1 MCFAAFHLLDNV
13 AHASSERHSTET
25 RRGCEMALKRNG
37 RGVADRDDPEAI
49 RAAMAKTRAALTEK
63 LQTLQQRVLGP
74 AAATPNQG
82 VQAMAKKRTG
92 TATKSKAAKKGARSG
107 AKAKG
112 GKARKTAASA
122 SRKSAGMKAASKS
135 AGKRK
140 AGKSAKKS
148 PAKKSVGSKIVSK
161 LKEAG
166 GDMLAGAL
174 AGAVKGAATAAVPHA
189 VDTAQKAEQAA
200 PAQSPSTTSSPSYG
214 GGSGG
219 SSPGMGWPQ

>member
-1 MCFAAFHLLDNV
+1 MFGICRELQSV
-13 AHASSERHSTET
+13 ERQW
-25 RRGCEMALKRNG
+25 GPDMALVRNG

-92 TATKSKAAKKGARSG
+92 AATKSKSAKKGARGG

-112 GKARKTAASA
+112 GKAKKTAKSA

-148 PAKKSVGSKIVSK
+148 QPKKSTGSKIVSK
-161 LKEAG
+161 LKETG
-166 GDMLAGAL
+166 GDILAGAL
-174 AGAVKGAATAAVPHA
+174 AGAMKGAATAAAPQVA
-189 VDTAQKAEQAA
+189 DTTQKSEHGA
-200 PAQSPSTTSSPSYG
+200 PSPGPSSTSSPTYG
-214 GGSGG
+214 SASGG